1 MTLRTENQNN
11 AIHLYC
17 ERLAEAL
24 NDAGY
29 EIKKVMEVKTA
40 DVPWTK
46 ESVKELLWRPLQEAA
61 VDKHSTKA
69 LEKMDV
75 DRVYSILDRH
85 ISSNFGVHIEFP
97 SKEQLEAMKQ
107 GKIT

>member
-1 MTLRTENQNN
+1 MGQRTESQNN

-17 ERLAEAL
+17 ERLADAL
-24 NDAGY
+24 NNAGF

-46 ESVKELLWRPLQEAA
+46 ESVKELLWRPIQEAA
-61 VDKHSTKA
+61 VDKHSTTT

-85 ISSNFGVHIEFP
+85 ISSNFGVTVEFP
-97 SKEQLEAMKQ
+97 NKEQLDADRP
-107 GKIT
+107 

>member
-1 MTLRTENQNN
+1 MSVRTEQQNK

-17 ERLAEAL
+17 ERLGDAL

-29 EIKKVMEVKTA
+29 EIKKVMAVKTA

-46 ESVKELLWRPLQEAA
+46 DSVKELLWRPLQEAA
-61 VDKHSTKA
+61 VDKHSTTA
-69 LEKMDV
+69 LEVMEV

-85 ISSNFGVHIEFP
+85 ISSNFGVHVEFP
-97 SKEQLEAMKQ
+97 SKEQMDAN
-107 GKIT
+107 TD